1 MWLVWSKQLD
11 QAPCDVGFTE
21 ATHGSIQVP
30 SRLKVADGPSAGD
43 PPWGLPEACPPSFRM
58 HVPQRLLLAE
68 MMTEAAF
75 SPPFG
80 NQPQQQRPLP
90 INEPL
95 LGPSIQPTH
104 YGEHPFLS
112 FASQPGSQKRKWL
125 MHQSSARKERALVEP
140 PPVALGAASQRH
152 DWLEPS
158 MPPPFST
165 SQFPPF
171 PLEGRIYSLQ
181 NVLRALRF
189 LGHQLFQL
197 FWKPGRAERSSQE
210 VSLVLESSLEDFG
223 TTEILTLRKQLMKIS
238 GRLLHLERQCV
249 GWRQKEWLVYSA
261 LVSAGLLNVWLW
273 LRR

>member
-152 DWLEPS
+152 DC
-158 MPPPFST
+158 
-165 SQFPPF
+165 
-171 PLEGRIYSLQ
+171 
-181 NVLRALRF
+181 
-189 LGHQLFQL
+189 
-197 FWKPGRAERSSQE
+197 SQE